1 MISNKLISDVLGKDV
16 IVYEGNTSLNPDGN
30 MVVYGKPRSFGQTV
44 RVGTINTNELVHKC
58 KVKALEYGYEIVEE
72 KNQVKIFDG
81 NKRRARFIGDIK
93 ENYKP
98 SRVFDSYEWILDNK

>member
-1 MISNKLISDVLGKDV
+1 MKSKELLSEVLDPQCILTNEKEYPLSINENYITYYILGDV
-16 IVYEGNTSLNPDGN
+16 
-30 MVVYGKPRSFGQTV
+30 GQSIKKN
-44 RVGTINTNELVHKC
+44 INTNELVHKC

-93 ENYKP
+93 ENYKL